1 MPKYRGLVAV
11 SCALRVAGA
20 LLITGG
26 AVLLAF
32 AVGSLIKGQPMAPF
46 GYGNLIEQSGMGMSI
61 VMATGAGSL
70 IIAGLLVLAFGQLIT
85 ALIDMTL
92 KMAKLLELVHQPGLG
107 NVRFQGTFTN
117 VQAELSA
124 EAIQHLKD
132 AQNTGYTVVLDPEG
146 KFVEVQR
153 PPRASRYFHSNAE
166 IVSWM
171 LTRM

>member
-32 AVGSLIKGQPMAPF
+32 AVVSLIKGQPMVPF
-46 GYGNLIEQSGMGMSI
+46 GYGNLIEQSIGMSI

-107 NVRFQGTFTN
+107 NVRFRETFTN

-124 EAIQHLKD
+124 EAIQHLKG
-132 AQNTGYTVVLDPEG
+132 AQNTGYTVILDPEG